1 MPARRFRAGGLVGPG
16 RLPSDRRSTSL
27 PSRARTHRCSATLAR
42 PAPLSPGTLL
52 LPCHGGAGRPVL
64 PDAVLAALAGAAG
77 NAGKMPL
84 TDFCNRPSARAP
96 SKPLDSLASGRVSL
110 AAPPSAERPFGSPG
124 RLSTPSAR
132 VEGRLTP
139 SFQLQPS
146 SRRPPRAD
154 ETADGPS
161 RHAKGSAGPD
171 RRFAAAAFSAARS
184 ARSSTS
190 DAPSRPPVALLAQ
203 VGQAARA
210 ASASPPS
217 RSGAS
222 AHAAGI
228 RFRRLPPALHGEI
241 RLRGSHPWPGTS
253 SLDRCSRLLGVA
265 PEPPGTR
272 HRPRGVATPAS
283 RLPALHPAATPGALA
298 LDAGQRGAPPVDF
311 CNHHG
316 FRARRRT

>member
-52 LPCHGGAGRPVL
+52 PPCHGGAGRPVL

-190 DAPSRPPVALLAQ
+190 DVPSRPPVRPACAGRPGSQGRFRLAPVKEQ
-203 VGQAARA
+203 RFSSRGRDPLSQAPSRA
-210 ASASPPS
+210 A
-217 RSGAS
+217 GK
-222 AHAAGI
+222 
-228 RFRRLPPALHGEI
+228 I

-265 PEPPGTR
+265 PEPPATR